1 MLISNA
7 FPSAI
12 NAAATFNRTL
22 MRRRATEMGA
32 EFRGKGIN
40 VALAPA
46 MYVVD
51 AYEHAMGQ
59 ALTKNAGMS
68 NVRLLQVETGRGQL
82 ASLCSSPRKS

>member
-1 MLISNA
+1 MLMSDGT
-7 FPSAI
+7 PSAI

-46 MYVVD
+46 MYVADVCTQWD
-51 AYEHAMGQ
+51 KH
-59 ALTKNAGMS
+59 
-68 NVRLLQVETGRGQL
+68 
-82 ASLCSSPRKS
+82 